1 VGGVERYVESLA
13 REFRR
18 QTDWSVAIVTSG
30 GHQPH
35 QGLSCSTAGGV
46 RIYRMPWDLRLSNTP
61 IGLRWRG
68 MLREIIR
75 REQPSLVNAHAPVPG
90 LADLTAMVVGERGF
104 VLTYH
109 TGPMRK
115 DSLIED
121 VLVRSY
127 QRLVLPK
134 TLSRTDLVITSSDY
148 VRANLPQPFR
158 EDAVTIHPGIDPETF
173 APGAPEPFGLPPHAL
188 FVGSLA
194 KAARYKNLPDLL
206 RALRH
211 LKDQGCHVNLTI
223 VGDGDARRD
232 YEELTA
238 ALGLSWQV
246 SFAGILTGVALTA
259 AYQRSSF
266 LVLPTLFDS
275 FGTVLAETMACARP
289 VVATT
294 AGGITEIVTSGVD
307 GLLVPPGDR
316 VQLSSAIRT
325 LADNYE
331 LRTRFG
337 LAARHKVTTRL
348 TWRLQA
354 ERTITA
360 FRAVMS
366 RYPGRLPNRACGDIA

>member
-1 VGGVERYVESLA
+1 
-13 REFRR
+13 
-18 QTDWSVAIVTSG
+18 
-30 GHQPH
+30 
-35 QGLSCSTAGGV
+35 
-46 RIYRMPWDLRLSNTP
+46 MPWDLRLSNTP